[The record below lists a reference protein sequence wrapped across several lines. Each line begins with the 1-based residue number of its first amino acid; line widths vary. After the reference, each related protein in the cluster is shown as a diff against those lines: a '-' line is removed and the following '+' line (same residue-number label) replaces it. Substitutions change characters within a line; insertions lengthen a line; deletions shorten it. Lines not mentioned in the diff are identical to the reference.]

1 MLDDSCTA
9 HLQGFLTGVL
19 QQHARKHN
27 LAIDTLSFE
36 TRVTEWTSVEQITA
50 APEDGVLIHGLYLE
64 SGQWNSEQSCLSD
77 AESGIMH
84 SEMPIIHL
92 RPIQTGAN
100 DERDQAY
107 SCPLYKTTQR
117 AGALS
122 TTGQSTNH
130 VATLRLPMD
139 PNTSEGFWILRA
151 TALIC
156 ALDD

>member
-1 MLDDSCTA
+1 M
-9 HLQGFLTGVL
+9 Q
-19 QQHARKHN
+19 
-27 LAIDTLSFE
+27 
-36 TRVTEWTSVEQITA
+36 QITA
-50 APEDGVLIHGLYLE
+50 APEDGVFIHGLYLE
-64 SGQWNSEQSCLSD
+64 SGQWNSKESYLSD

-84 SEMPIIHL
+84 SEMPVLHL
-92 RPIQTGAN
+92 RPIQMDVDN
-100 DERDQAY
+100 ERDQAY

-117 AGALS
+117 AGALA

-139 PNTSEGFWILRA
+139 PKTREDFWILRA